1 MRLLRTWNNLKKFL
15 NIFFS
20 LLLYT
25 NTSNRINERSFS
37 LAKILSSFFFFPRYR
52 SRWSITIALLYWAR
66 CAIHLPIIKLSRF
79 VTMIDHVQLTE
90 PIPCNLS
97 RRRSSRSGPT
107 SGRFCDACA
116 HIIAKNRTITL
127 DRNSTPPSCRNSF
140 IIVGED
146 ADECRIYKVYFHVP
160 IDMIFTGVLH
170 TCVV

>member
-15 NIFFS
+15 NIFF
-20 LLLYT
+20 
-25 NTSNRINERSFS
+25 
-37 LAKILSSFFFFPRYR
+37 LSSYILILPTESTNDRFHLQKYWVLFFFFPRYR

-160 IDMIFTGVLH
+160 IDVIFTGVLH